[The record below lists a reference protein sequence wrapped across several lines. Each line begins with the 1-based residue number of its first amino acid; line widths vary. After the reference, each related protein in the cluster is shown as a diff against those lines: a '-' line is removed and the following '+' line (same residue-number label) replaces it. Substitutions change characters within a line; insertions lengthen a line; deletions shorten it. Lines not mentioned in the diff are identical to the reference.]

1 MSDSIQP
8 DVLERPREQTE
19 FSQLS
24 FEVIAGDY
32 SRPGNQPANY
42 TLVKGRREALLVDV
56 PLGRADAHRLI
67 ARILDTGLKLHTI
80 FITQGHLDHF
90 FSLDLLTETFPMAAV
105 VAHSVVAADIKR
117 SISLR
122 FDRLAE
128 TERTDANAP
137 WRGVVPTPLGIDHI
151 RLEGHKLQ
159 ILGPMQGNQVHATAL
174 WDPRTGTLIAGDLL
188 YNGVFAFLGEHR
200 PAQYN
205 AWLESLDYLDSLRPK
220 WVVAGHSKPGLPDDD
235 KAIDWTRGYIRNMMK
250 LARSTGS
257 ATEMAEMLRASYPD
271 AIGSP
276 GSQFLLEVPIQIAIG
291 EIEPRDEGRELSPA
305 SIPVA

>member
-1 MSDSIQP
+1 MSDSIEP
-8 DVLERPREQTE
+8 AVLGSPRELTQ

-80 FITQGHLDHF
+80 FITHDQLDHF
-90 FSLDLLTETFPMAAV
+90 FSLDLLTETFPKAAV

-159 ILGPMQGNQVHATAL
+159 ILGPMQGNHVHATAL

-188 YNGVFAFLGEHR
+188 YNGVFALLGEHR

-205 AWLESLDYLDSLRPK
+205 AWLESLDYLESLRPK
-220 WVVAGHSKPGLPDDD
+220 RVVAGHSKPALPTT
-235 KAIDWTRGYIRNMMK
+235 TR
-250 LARSTGS
+250 RSTGYAGTS
-257 ATEMAEMLRASYPD
+257 AT
-271 AIGSP
+271 
-276 GSQFLLEVPIQIAIG
+276 
-291 EIEPRDEGRELSPA
+291 
-305 SIPVA
+305 